1 MKLELIRPCSY
12 IDISIGGTKTGRIV
26 VELFEDLA
34 PKASENFIKLCNGSQ
49 KNQDGSPLTFKGNY
63 FHRVIKNFV
72 IQAGDIEN
80 GRSIK
85 DYPNVNIGKGGVSIY
100 NNDTFEDENVSE
112 PLDIPFKLC
121 MANDGIA
128 NANKSQFFITTF
140 PQPHLNGKH
149 TVFGKVIHGKSVV
162 REIERVNT
170 DNQNIPKQENI
181 VLIEDCG
188 DWTENMD
195 VPVYNACYDQI
206 GGDIYEEYPDDDE
219 NIDKESSE
227 LVYNASTKIKESG
240 TLLFKKGMKQEAFL
254 KYKKCLRY
262 VMEYIPDE
270 DQEPEW
276 YKKYLDIKKKLY
288 LNLSMVCLGLKN
300 FIKAADY
307 SSYLLD
313 MNNLTTQ
320 EKAKGHYR
328 YGCSLIELKKYDEAL
343 TELKSAK
350 SLVSEDP
357 AIETQL
363 NKCELLMET
372 KKQREKAKYA
382 KFFS

>member
-49 KNQDGSPLTFKGNY
+49 KSQEGSPLTFKGNY
-63 FHRVIKNFV
+63 FHRIIKNFV
-72 IQAGDIEN
+72 VQAGDIEN
-80 GRSIK
+80 GTSIK
-85 DYPNVNIGKGGVSIY
+85 DYPNLNIGKGGVSIY
-100 NNDTFEDENVSE
+100 NNDTFEDENLSE
-112 PLDIPFKLC
+112 PLDSPFKLC
-121 MANDGIA
+121 MANDGTA

-162 REIERVNT
+162 REMERVDT
-170 DNQNIPKQENI
+170 DSQNIPKKENI
-181 VLIEDCG
+181 VFIEDCG
-188 DWTENMD
+188 DWTEDMD
-195 VPVYNACYDQI
+195 IPVYNACYDQI

-219 NIDKESSE
+219 YIDKESSE

-254 KYKKCLRY
+254 KYRKCLRY

-270 DQEPEW
+270 DQEPDW

-300 FIKAADY
+300 FMKAADY

-328 YGCSLIELKKYDEAL
+328 HGCALIELKKYDEAL
-343 TELKSAK
+343 TEFKNAK
-350 SLVSEDP
+350 LLVPEDP

-363 NKCELLMET
+363 NKCELLIEA
-372 KKQREKAKYA
+372 KKQNEKAKYA

>member
-1 MKLELIRPCSY
+1 MKVELIRPCSY
-12 IDISIGGTKTGRIV
+12 IDISIGGCKTGRIV

-49 KNQDGSPLTFKGNY
+49 RTKEGSPLTFKGNY
-63 FHRVIKNFV
+63 FHRIIKNFV

-80 GRSIK
+80 GSSIK
-85 DYPNVNIGKGGVSIY
+85 DYPNLNVGKGGISIY
-100 NNDTFEDENVSE
+100 SNEAFEDENLSE
-112 PLDIPFKLC
+112 SLDDPFKLC
-121 MANDGIA
+121 MANDGTA
-128 NANKSQFFITTF
+128 NANKSQFFITTY
-140 PQPHLNGKH
+140 PQPHLTGKH
-149 TVFGKVIHGKSVV
+149 TVFGRVIHGKSVV
-162 REIERVNT
+162 REMERVNT
-170 DNQNIPKQENI
+170 DSQNIPTREDI

-188 DWTENMD
+188 DWTENME

-219 NIDKESSE
+219 NIDKDSSE
-227 LVYNASTKIKESG
+227 LVYVASTKIKESG
-240 TLLFKKGMKQEAFL
+240 TILFKKGMKQEAFL

-270 DQEPEW
+270 DQEPDW

-313 MNNLTTQ
+313 MDNLTAQ

-328 YGCSLIELKKYDEAL
+328 KGSALIELKKYNDAL
-343 TELKSAK
+343 TEFKDAK
-350 SLVSEDP
+350 LLVPEDP
-357 AIETQL
+357 AIGTQL
-363 NKCELLMET
+363 NRCELLIEL
-372 KKQREKAKYA
+372 KKQNEKAKYS

>member
-49 KNQDGSPLTFKGNY
+49 KSQEGSPLTFKGNY
-63 FHRVIKNFV
+63 FHRIIKNFV
-72 IQAGDIEN
+72 VQAGDIEN
-80 GRSIK
+80 GTSIK
-85 DYPNVNIGKGGVSIY
+85 DYPNLNIGKGGVSIY
-100 NNDTFEDENVSE
+100 NNDTFEDENLSE
-112 PLDIPFKLC
+112 PLDSPFKLC
-121 MANDGIA
+121 MANDGTA

-162 REIERVNT
+162 REMERVDT
-170 DNQNIPKQENI
+170 DSQNIPKKENI
-181 VLIEDCG
+181 VFIEDCG
-188 DWTENMD
+188 DWTEEMD
-195 VPVYNACYDQI
+195 IPVYNACYDQI

-219 NIDKESSE
+219 YIDKESSE

-254 KYKKCLRY
+254 KYRKCLRY

-270 DQEPEW
+270 DQEPDW

-300 FIKAADY
+300 FMKAADY

-328 YGCSLIELKKYDEAL
+328 HGCALIELKKYDEAL
-343 TELKSAK
+343 TEFKNAK
-350 SLVSEDP
+350 LLVPEDP

-363 NKCELLMET
+363 NKCELLIEA
-372 KKQREKAKYA
+372 KKQNEKAKYA